1 MEVKN
6 GIIIDGVLHELVETK
21 RNDCSKCSLRNLCQ
35 DEFKNN
41 CLCWINLISE
51 SEITNAEFSCRGK
64 VTVTLSR
71 EEPKSVGEIYRNGVK
86 IDKEEL

>member
-1 MEVKN
+1 MEIKN
-6 GIIIDGVLHELVETK
+6 GIIIDGVLHELKETK
-21 RNDCSKCSLRNLCQ
+21 RDDCSKCSLYNLCQ

-51 SEITNAEFSCRGK
+51 SEITNVEFSCRGK
-64 VTVTLSR
+64 VTVTFPR

-86 IDKEEL
+86 IDKEE

>member
-21 RNDCSKCSLRNLCQ
+21 CDSCLRCSLYNLCQ

-51 SEITNAEFSCRGK
+51 SEITNVEFSCRGK

-71 EEPKSVGEIYRNGVK
+71 EEPKSVGEIYRNGIK
-86 IDKEEL
+86 IDKEE